1 MATVLETQPAAATG
15 MYARLG
21 VRTFINASGHNTAQG
36 GSLMPPEVLRA
47 MQEAA
52 GGYVSLRALQEA
64 AGARIAEV
72 VGAPAAVVSAGAA
85 GAILL
90 GAAAALTGTDA
101 AKIVALPETA
111 AGARNEF
118 VVWSS
123 PRPNYMYQAC
133 QAAGG
138 TLVEVGQGSA
148 AMSAAPLC
156 QAIGDRTAG
165 VLLVLA
171 PIDIS
176 LGRGPGNALLWP
188 DRIGEVATA
197 ANAAGVPVLVDAASE
212 LPPRDLIR
220 RLLDLGAAGVIVSGG
235 KAIRGP
241 QASGVLA
248 GRADLIAAA
257 HLNNNPL
264 AAIGRP
270 MKVGKEEI
278 CGLVAA
284 VERFFAMDE
293 AAQLAAWDAAAR
305 TIAGA
310 VPAGSGVGVQV
321 IADHPGYGRPP
332 LVPKAVLTPDGGA
345 AAVEALAEK
354 LMAGDPAI
362 SPLRQGE
369 HLIFNPMTLMPGEE
383 QTIADRLGAALRA

>member
-1 MATVLETQPAAATG
+1 MATALETQPAAATG
-15 MYARLG
+15 VYARLG

-52 GGYVSLRALQEA
+52 GSYVSLRALQDA

-72 VGAPAAVVSAGAA
+72 VAAPAALVSAGAA

-111 AGARNEF
+111 PGARNEF
-118 VVWSS
+118 VVWSA

-156 QAIGDRTAG
+156 QAIGERTAG

-176 LGRGPGNALLWP
+176 LGRGPGNAALWP
-188 DRIGEVATA
+188 ELIGEVATA

-212 LPPRDLIR
+212 LPPRDLVR
-220 RLLDLGAAGVIVSGG
+220 RLIDLGAAAVIVSGG

-241 QASGVLA
+241 QASGILA

-257 HLNNNPL
+257 HQNNNPL

-284 VERFFAMDE
+284 VERFFALDE

-310 VPAGSGVGVQV
+310 VPAGGATVKV

-345 AAVEALAEK
+345 AAVEALAET
-354 LMAGDPAI
+354 LMAGEPAI

-383 QTIADRLGAALRA
+383 ETIAARLGAALRA